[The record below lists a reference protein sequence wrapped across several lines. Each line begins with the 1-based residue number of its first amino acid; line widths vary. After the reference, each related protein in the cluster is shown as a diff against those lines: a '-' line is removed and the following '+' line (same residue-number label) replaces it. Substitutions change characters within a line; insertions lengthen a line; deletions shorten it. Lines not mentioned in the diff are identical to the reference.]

1 MSIKKE
7 KIAGKMIDVT
17 INSSS
22 LKSASYDMSNENLTV
37 TFKSGVS
44 YRYSEVPM
52 QLFTKFRLAKSQGQ
66 FFNKNISPNYLYK
79 KVRTRTK

>member
-7 KIAGKMIDVT
+7 KIAGKMIEVT
-17 INSSS
+17 LNSSS
-22 LKSASYDMSNENLTV
+22 LKSASYDTLTEKLTV
-37 TFKSGVS
+37 TFQSGVS

-52 QLFTKFRLAKSQGQ
+52 QVFTRFRLAKSQGQ

-79 KVRTRTK
+79 KVRK

>member
-7 KIAGKMIDVT
+7 KLNGVMIDLT

-22 LKSASYDMSNENLTV
+22 LKSASYNTLTEKLKV
-37 TFKSGVS
+37 TFASGVS
-44 YRYSEVPM
+44 YRYSDVPM
-52 QLFTKFRLAKSQGQ
+52 QLITKFRVAKSQGQ

-79 KVRTRTK
+79 KVRTSK